1 MRALNGVLFKNVT
14 TSQQFSLTE
23 DAGDYLVEVVAT
35 FGGGSVELQ
44 KLGPDASTYISLT
57 APFNNAGTE
66 ADLVIG
72 KFSAAGAKVLR
83 LPPGSYQ
90 FTVTTATAVY
100 ARISRI
106 PGE

>member
-1 MRALNGVLFKNVT
+1 MRALNGVLFKNVAS
-14 TSQQFSLTE
+14 SQQFSLQE
-23 DAGDYLVEVVAT
+23 DAGDYLVEVIAT
-35 FGGGSVELQ
+35 GFGTVELQ
-44 KLGPDASTYISLT
+44 KLGPDGSTYISLK

-72 KFSAAGAKVLR
+72 SFAANGAKVLR

-90 FTVTTATAVY
+90 FTVTTASAVY